1 MKNILIT
8 LLKIAIVMII
18 SLIIA
23 WILWIIKKYWTITML
38 ILVPIFLV
46 LIVYGAYKND
56 KDREE

>member
-23 WILWIIKKYWTITML
+23 WILWIIKKYWVIAML
-38 ILVPIFLV
+38 IILPIFLV

>member
-8 LLKIAIVMII
+8 ILKIAIVMII

-23 WILWIIKKYWTITML
+23 WILWILKKYWTIAML
-38 ILVPIFLV
+38 IIVPIFLV

>member
-1 MKNILIT
+1 MKKILIM
-8 LLKIAIVMII
+8 LLRIAV
-18 SLIIA
+18 LTIIA
-23 WILWIIKKYWTITML
+23 LMIAFILWIIKKYWTIAML

>member
-8 LLKIAIVMII
+8 ILKIAIVMII

-23 WILWIIKKYWTITML
+23 WIIWILKKYWTIAML
-38 ILVPIFLV
+38 ILLPIFLILV
-46 LIVYGAYKND
+46 VYRAYKND